1 MICLHHQTL
10 LSLTLHSKMRNF
22 IYISLLSL
30 ISSVALA
37 MGLIDGNPCL
47 SLHECDGGSSLMMQS
62 YVEAFQLE
70 ANSDSESYFLLSNR
84 NSVTA
89 HNSATQRHSSR
100 RNSIYKSYN
109 SAIVKGGKSL
119 DCRTVSAYRKT
130 KLFPLAARCGE
141 SLIFRLHKL
150 LI

>member
-22 IYISLLSL
+22 LYISLLCL

-47 SLHECDGGSSLMMQS
+47 SLQECDGGSSFMMQN
-62 YVEAFQLE
+62 YVDAFQLE
-70 ANSDSESYFLLSNR
+70 SNNDSNSYFLLSSR
-84 NSVTA
+84 SSITA
-89 HNSATQRHSSR
+89 QRTAAQRQASR
-100 RNSIYKSYN
+100 RNSISKTSN
-109 SAIVKGGKSL
+109 STDLKGGKSL

-130 KLFPLAARCGE
+130 KLFPLAAKSGE
-141 SLIFRLHKL
+141 MLIVRLHEF

>member
-37 MGLIDGNPCL
+37 MGLIGGSSCL
-47 SLHECDGGSSLMMQS
+47 SLQEYEGGSSLMMQS
-62 YVEAFQLE
+62 YVDAFQLE
-70 ANSDSESYFLLSNR
+70 ANNDSNSYFLLSNR
-84 NSVTA
+84 
-89 HNSATQRHSSR
+89 NSATQRHSSR

-141 SLIFRLHKL
+141 MLIFRLHKL